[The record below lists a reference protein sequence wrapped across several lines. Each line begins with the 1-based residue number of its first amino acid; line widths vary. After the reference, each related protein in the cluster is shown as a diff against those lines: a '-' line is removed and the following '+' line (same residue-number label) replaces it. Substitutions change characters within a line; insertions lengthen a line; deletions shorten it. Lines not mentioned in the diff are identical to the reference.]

1 MDSKSNILRAPH
13 ILLPKKGVDLSR
25 FAVIACDQFTSQVDY
40 WNHLKTW
47 IGAAPSAFKMIF
59 PEAYLPLVDNAAY
72 IHQINQTIDEYLKTN
87 VLEDIGEC
95 FILVERKTPFV
106 PCRLGLMVSIDLEAY
121 TFEKGIH
128 SPIRASEATIL
139 DRLPPRL
146 KIREHAPVEIPHALL
161 LVDDPKKEIIEGLY
175 SRRNEFPCVYDFE
188 LNQNGGHLRGYKI
201 TDTKNVI
208 QAFYNLVKG
217 KKDDLLFI
225 VGDGN
230 HSIATAK
237 AHWDKLKVGLSEEER
252 KTHPARYTLAEVINL
267 YDDGLLFEPIHR
279 VVFHAGEDFIP
290 GLEKVLTGDYHGA
303 LYTHTT
309 GKIPQRMPMNSPLAY
324 KIVQDYVDGY
334 VKSHTG
340 SNVDYIHGV
349 KDLFDIADANP
360 DAVAIEMPVVTKSDI
375 FAYIA
380 AGDVLPRKCFSMG
393 HAPEKRYYLESK
405 RII

>member
-47 IGAAPSAFKMIF
+47 IGTAPSAFKMIF

-106 PCRLGLMVSIDLEAY
+106 PRRLGLMVSIDLEAY
-121 TFEKGIH
+121 TFEKGVH

-175 SRRNEFPCVYDFE
+175 ARRNEFPCVYDFE

-201 TDTKNVI
+201 TDTKKVI

-217 KKDDLLFI
+217 KKDDILFFVNLL
-225 VGDGN
+225 
-230 HSIATAK
+230 K
-237 AHWDKLKVGLSEEER
+237 
-252 KTHPARYTLAEVINL
+252 
-267 YDDGLLFEPIHR
+267 
-279 VVFHAGEDFIP
+279 
-290 GLEKVLTGDYHGA
+290 
-303 LYTHTT
+303 
-309 GKIPQRMPMNSPLAY
+309 
-324 KIVQDYVDGY
+324 
-334 VKSHTG
+334 
-340 SNVDYIHGV
+340 
-349 KDLFDIADANP
+349 
-360 DAVAIEMPVVTKSDI
+360 
-375 FAYIA
+375 
-380 AGDVLPRKCFSMG
+380 
-393 HAPEKRYYLESK
+393 
-405 RII
+405 